1 MFVENK
7 FDAELTPAQPVDYLR
22 ALDPHPASVLA
33 FIAPEHRIDYLWEE
47 LKRKCDSAQLERG
60 EESRPADRRR
70 MRVDKR
76 TMLITSW
83 RRVLDALQEAAA
95 ARGLSAIEQE
105 IVQLR
110 SLARVSPDAE

>member
-7 FDAELTPAQPVDYLR
+7 FDALLTPGQPVGYLR
-22 ALDPHPASVLA
+22 ELDPHPASVLA

-47 LKRKCDSAQLERG
+47 LKGKCRSAKLEFG
-60 EESRPADRRR
+60 EESRTADRRR
-70 MRVDKR
+70 IRVDKR

-83 RRVLDALQEAAA
+83 RRVLEALRAAAA

-110 SLARVSPDAE
+110 SLAEG

>member
-22 ALDPHPASVLA
+22 ALDPHPALVLA
-33 FIAPEHRIDYLWEE
+33 FIAPENGIDDLWKQ
-47 LKRKCDSAQLERG
+47 LKDKCDSAQLERG
-60 EESRPADRRR
+60 EESRTADRRR

-76 TMLITSW
+76 TMVITSW
-83 RRVLDALQEAAA
+83 RRVLDALQETAA

-110 SLARVSPDAE
+110 SLARVNPDAE